1 MTLEITRRME
11 KLDKKEIEN
20 CGIGLPIAHTF
31 AGVMVA
37 ALSLSLSLALSL
49 ASSLSVLIVIVIRHF
64 SFFILLLLCS
74 AIAEQ

>member
-11 KLDKKEIEN
+11 KLDKKEIGN

-37 ALSLSLSLALSL
+37 ALSLSFALSL